1 MNMHVP
7 VNARLLRAARLAA
20 DIDPSVTA
28 IDLAIERSS
37 VGVQR
42 LGMAAPAVDKL
53 VGAGR
58 DPLIIEHAIKI
69 RSRWGAGNLACPG
82 PISAPADSPRR
93 ATALPSSRRSSCW
106 RR

>member
-1 MNMHVP
+1 MNVHVP
-7 VNARLLRAARLAA
+7 VNARLVRTGRLAA
-20 DIDPSVTA
+20 DIDPSMNP

-58 DPLIIEHAIKI
+58 DPLIIAHAIKI
-69 RSRWGAGNLACPG
+69 RS
-82 PISAPADSPRR
+82 
-93 ATALPSSRRSSCW
+93 
-106 RR
+106 